1 MNARVLVIEDDPISL
16 RLMSYLLRSAGCLTL
31 TAADGEAGLRVA
43 SAERPDLVLCDI
55 QLPKVDGFGVVA
67 AITTDPQL
75 RSIPVVAVTA
85 LAMVGDRERIMRAGF
100 SGYVSKPIE
109 PMRFIE
115 QIEAFLSLASS
126 TQTAATPDSSS

>member
-1 MNARVLVIEDDPISL
+1 MSARVLVIEDDPISM
-16 RLMSYLLRSAGCLTL
+16 RLMSYLLRSVGYLTF

-43 SAERPDLVLCDI
+43 SDERPDLVLCDI

-75 RSIPVVAVTA
+75 RGIPVVAVTA
-85 LAMVGDRERIMRAGF
+85 LAMVGDRERIMGAGF
-100 SGYVSKPIE
+100 TGYVSKPIE

-115 QIEAFLSLASS
+115 QIEAFLSPGSS
-126 TQTAATPDSSS
+126 AKAIATSDSSS